1 MVLHFVVVKLA
12 PASTFCLTAL
22 CWFYFIFF
30 WVFLFFL
37 FSSVWQQLTLWAA
50 VWIQPLMHFSETNT
64 FIDFPCLSFCTSHS
78 LSVFSSS
85 LSVLKV
91 SSHSEPSSQSLS
103 LQQPA
108 QQQPPPPPPPPPH
121 PQYGLPVPE
130 SRDKQLCFSDFEDLS
145 ASFRSLY
152 KCVFEQSFSQ
162 QGGCR
167 RSFRG
172 LVYICSCVPVQHL
185 NWHVFIENTTTCKPL
200 CQASCA

>member
-1 MVLHFVVVKLA
+1 MFHFVVVKLA
-12 PASTFCLTAL
+12 PASTFCWTTL
-22 CWFYFIFF
+22 YFLL
-30 WVFLFFL
+30 FL
-37 FSSVWQQLTLWAA
+37 SVWQQLRLSAA
-50 VWIQPLMHFSETNT
+50 VWIQPLMHFSEMKT

-78 LSVFSSS
+78 LSVLSSS

-103 LQQPA
+103 LQQPG
-108 QQQPPPPPPPPPH
+108 QQPPPPPPPPPPQ

-130 SRDKQLCFSDFEDLS
+130 SRDKHLCFSDFEDLS

-167 RSFRG
+167 PSFRMWISVYLLMCALCNILIDTCVHRKKKKQ
-172 LVYICSCVPVQHL
+172 LVNLYVRLHAH
-185 NWHVFIENTTTCKPL
+185 N
-200 CQASCA
+200 